1 MDMFLTAAHRE
12 EIKRIFEVMERYAGN
27 LKRLKNEERERFL
40 ADPVLQLAAERALH
54 IAMECVTDVGNL
66 LIDTLIMRDPSSYED
81 IVQIL
86 AEEDVIAKD
95 FAAHFLDAVRF
106 RRILVHEYKTIE
118 PAVIYDMVQNHG
130 GDFEVFRD
138 SVYTYAGIKG

>member
-106 RRILVHEYKTIE
+106 RRILVHEYKT
-118 PAVIYDMVQNHG
+118 
-130 GDFEVFRD
+130 
-138 SVYTYAGIKG
+138 VYTYAGIKG